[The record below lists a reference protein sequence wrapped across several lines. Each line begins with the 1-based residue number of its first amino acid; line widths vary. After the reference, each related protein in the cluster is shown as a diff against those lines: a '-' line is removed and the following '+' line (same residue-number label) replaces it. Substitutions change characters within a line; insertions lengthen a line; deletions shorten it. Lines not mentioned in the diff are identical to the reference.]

1 MARVDAFLDLLIKQ
15 GGSDL
20 HLISGNSPRLRLLG
34 EIHPVKY
41 RELSTQ
47 ETSQLLHEIMP
58 QHLRENFEKNG
69 GIDFAYEI
77 SQQSRFRV
85 NVFQHLD
92 GIGAVFRLIPTQIPT
107 LTELKLPQIIKNL
120 VRQRRGIIL
129 VTGPTGSGK
138 TTTLSSMVNQI
149 NLDRQGHIITIE
161 DPIEYVHQNNQCL
174 ISQRELGL
182 HTNSFADALHSAL
195 REDPDVILVGEM
207 RDLETISMALT
218 AAEMGILVLG
228 TLHTN
233 GAATTVDR
241 IINAFPPADQ
251 PYIRTMLSTSLC
263 GIISQQLLRTA
274 DNKNRIAAVEV
285 LINNSAV
292 ANIIREGKIDQLENI
307 VQGGAL
313 QGMQSMDTVLRRFLD
328 EKIIAGNEAYRV
340 ARTKSAF
347 EQYREP
353 EDVIKVGSANNT
365 VSGKSKFTV
374 Q

>member
-1 MARVDAFLDLLIKQ
+1 MARVDAFLDLLVKQ

-20 HLISGNSPRLRLLG
+20 HLVSGNAPRLRLLG

-41 RELSTQ
+41 RELTAQ
-47 ETSQLLHEIMP
+47 ETSQLLYEIMP
-58 QHLRENFEKNG
+58 SHIRTAFENQG
-69 GIDFAYEI
+69 GVDFAYEI
-77 SQQSRFRV
+77 SAESRFRV

-92 GIGAVFRLIPTQIPT
+92 GIGAVFRLIPTNIPT
-107 LTELKLPQIIKNL
+107 IESLRLPQVVKNL
-120 VRQRRGIIL
+120 IRQRRGLIL

-138 TTTLSSMVNQI
+138 TTTLAAMINQL
-149 NLDRQGHIITIE
+149 NQDRHGHIITIE

-182 HTNSFADALHSAL
+182 HTESFSDALHCAL

-207 RDLETISMALT
+207 RDLETIQLAVT

-233 GAATTVDR
+233 GAASTVDR
-241 IINAFPPADQ
+241 IINVFPPSDE

-263 GIISQQLLRTA
+263 GIMSQQLLRTA
-274 DNKNRIAAVEV
+274 DNKNRVAAVEV

-292 ANIIREGKIDQLENI
+292 ANIIREGKIDQLENVI
-307 VQGGAL
+307 QGGAL
-313 QGMQSMDTVLRRFLD
+313 QGMQSLDTVLRRYLD
-328 EKIIAGNEAYRV
+328 EKLITGNEAYRT
-340 ARTKSAF
+340 ARNKSAF

-353 EDVIKVGSANNT
+353 EAFSANGASNQF
-365 VSGKSKFTV
+365 GH